1 MQPKTKLKSRTL
13 WFDGTTEVTPAEL
26 PQLLLEGVP
35 VEKLAVTEVTPDIE
49 RFNRVS
55 DVKLTTKL
63 DIPAGLFPPNWSF
76 PDRYKYLDIDEYLV
90 SLADKVEK
98 DELYERRLARLA
110 EEIDVFTK
118 LGLHDVLRALIYV
131 VDELTRQQVVWG
143 VGRGSS
149 CSSYLLYLIGLHE
162 VDAVRF
168 DIPLSDFIRE

>member
-1 MQPKTKLKSRTL
+1 VQLKTKLKTRTL
-13 WFDGTTEVTPAEL
+13 WFDGTTEVTPEEL
-26 PQLLLEGVP
+26 PKLLLEGVP
-35 VEKLAVTEVTPDIE
+35 VERLAVTEVTPEVE
-49 RFNRVS
+49 RFNQVS
-55 DVKLTTKL
+55 DTKL
-63 DIPAGLFPPNWSF
+63 ATKRDIPAGLFPPNWSF

-90 SLADKVEK
+90 GLADKVER

-168 DIPLSDFIRE
+168 DVPLSDFIRE